1 MPENQDFGLNT
12 VIFLSRPFVPFT
24 FKRVSI
30 SDSKLLSNFTNVGVT
45 LVSLSNMG
53 VTLVLRLVYIEHVQ
67 PLLPLEVSL
76 AKNFDRHR

>member
-30 SDSKLLSNFTNVGVT
+30 SDSKLLSNFTN
-45 LVSLSNMG
+45 MG